1 MIKKSEI
8 KKKINLILELQNHGI
23 DKADVLKVMEEVDRQ
38 IFVEESLRQKAYDNI
53 ALPID
58 CGQTISQPLVVALM
72 TQFLDIKKNMRVL
85 EIGTGSGYQTF
96 ILSKLARF
104 VYTVERHKFLSIN
117 AYNLFKKLMVTN
129 IFCKHDDGGLGWK
142 DQAPFDRIIV
152 TASAPEIPGKLVEQ
166 LSINGKM
173 IIPIGDQHNDQIL
186 KSISKN
192 NETQTYNCKHQILCF
207 RVLRIYV
214 TRKDLQVSY
223 LFMLDS

>member
-8 KKKINLILELQNHGI
+8 KKKINLILELQNNGI
-23 DKADVLKVMEEVDRQ
+23 EELDILKVMEEVDRQ
-38 IFVEESLRQKAYDNI
+38 IFVEENLRQKAYDNI

-72 TQFLDIKKNMRVL
+72 TQFLDLKKNMRVL
-85 EIGTGSGYQTF
+85 EVGTGSGYQTF

-104 VYTVERHKFLSIN
+104 VYTVERHKFLYIN

-173 IIPIGDQHNDQIL
+173 IVPIGDQHNDQVL
-186 KSISKN
+186 KKISKN
-192 NETQTYNCKHQILCF
+192 NKALSIT
-207 RVLRIYV
+207 
-214 TRKDLQVSY
+214 DLGSVRFVP
-223 LFMLDS
+223 LLEGKENK